1 MNISRHSF
9 WAYKVS
15 AEKYAHSHMEVTLC
29 ITDCFFLAAF
39 KIEPLSLT
47 FEDLIIMYVGVGLF
61 GFILFETFAASWIW
75 ISVSFPRLVKF
86 SAIIS

>member
-1 MNISRHSF
+1 
-9 WAYKVS
+9 
-15 AEKYAHSHMEVTLC
+15 MEVTLC

-39 KIEPLSLT
+39 KIQPLSLT
-47 FEDLIIMYVGVGLF
+47 FEDLIIICVGVGLF

-75 ISVSFPRLVKF
+75 VSVSFQRLGKF